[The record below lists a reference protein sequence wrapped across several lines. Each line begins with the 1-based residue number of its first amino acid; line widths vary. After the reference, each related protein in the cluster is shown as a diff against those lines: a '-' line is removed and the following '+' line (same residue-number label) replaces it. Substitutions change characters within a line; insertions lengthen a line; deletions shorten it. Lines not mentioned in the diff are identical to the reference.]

1 MRNPWEK
8 ISLADYENHM
18 KLESVKQL
26 QSLNR
31 TVKSQLF
38 DYEVNTVM
46 ILGVAGGNGLEHI
59 DTKKYINLDLDITRL
74 LINVGIIALQIVVM
88 MLNLSLQVEML
99 INGLLFVGLLVFNG
113 KIIQT
118 IFGFII
124 RLIKR

>member
-59 DTKKYINLDLDITRL
+59 DTKKYTF
-74 LINVGIIALQIVVM
+74 Q
-88 MLNLSLQVEML
+88 
-99 INGLLFVGLLVFNG
+99 
-113 KIIQT
+113 
-118 IFGFII
+118 
-124 RLIKR
+124 